1 MADVTNK
8 IIRGTFGRLY
18 VNGQN
23 LANVKS
29 FEVKATINYET
40 VDING
45 DLCQQQRMTGYSLA
59 GTMTLHKIDSFIA
72 RTIGDGLTTGVLP
85 KIKIVGVVADPD
97 SDGSERVEIY
107 DVTLDEVTL
116 LAFTNASVGEE
127 SVPFKA
133 GGYHFIDVI

>member
-29 FEVKATINYET
+29 FEAKATINYET

-45 DLCQQQRMTGYSLA
+45 DLCQQRRMTGYSLA

-116 LAFTNASVGEE
+116 LAFTNASVGAE

-133 GGYHFIDVI
+133 GGYHFIDLI

>member
-29 FEVKATINYET
+29 FEAKATINYET

-72 RTIGDGLTTGVLP
+72 RTIGDGLTNGVLP
-85 KIKIVGVVADPD
+85 KIKIVGVVAETY
-97 SDGSERVEIY
+97 SDGS
-107 DVTLDEVTL
+107 
-116 LAFTNASVGEE
+116 
-127 SVPFKA
+127 
-133 GGYHFIDVI
+133 